1 MINSRVESEFI
12 QEDEVFVFDFLIK
25 GFHFRGDVR
34 GSDHMFGLFKADFSN
49 VDMKKGRNVA
59 DNNFSFINKRTERER
74 IGDIDFGVGASERI
88 EFFC

>member
-1 MINSRVESEFI
+1 MIDSWVESEFI
-12 QEDEVFVFDFLIK
+12 QEDKVFVFDFLIK
-25 GFHFRGDVR
+25 GFHFRSDVR